1 VTRLPVA
8 STGFTTPEANL
19 GELNI
24 AIKDTVTAASHFVQG
39 LLPYAIPMVPL
50 LIARAQLGSA
60 VESQMNQ
67 LALMHAVLSELSQL
81 VFTSFR
87 ASQLMVDSTFLNN
100 IADDEDLRLL
110 LLIEQKKAAFWLNS
124 FGDAAASAEKI
135 CHTAKPL
142 AAQMITSLFNSKV
155 IQWNANGKSKQC
167 MEQVLPAAV
176 AAVKAAI
183 KAQVIVSS
191 MHSRLLHLC
200 VPGWNNQGAQHSL
213 FGPTAPAS
221 WAVAWP
227 LIPPLSSK
235 HMQPGAR
242 LWAAGNMSAM
252 LAEAGSA
259 AAVFCQEPAV
269 VQLTER
275 VEQLPDFTESSGFAA
290 AGRGMVQQQQGPFKV
305 LRKARMCV
313 VQVPLR

>member
-1 VTRLPVA
+1 LPVA
-8 STGFTTPEANL
+8 STGFTRPEANL
-19 GELNI
+19 VELNI
-24 AIKDTVTAASHFVQG
+24 AIKDTVTAASHFVQE
-39 LLPYAIPMVPL
+39 LLPYAVPMVPL
-50 LIARAQLGSA
+50 LIARAEPGSA
-60 VESQMNQ
+60 LVSEMNQ
-67 LALMHAVLSELSQL
+67 LALLHAVLSELSQL

-100 IADDEDLRLL
+100 TADDEDLRLL

-200 VPGWNNQGAQHSL
+200 VPGWNNEGGQHCL

-221 WAVAWP
+221 WVKNWP
-227 LIPPLSSK
+227 GIVPLSSK

-242 LWAAGNMSAM
+242 LWAAGPNMSAI
-252 LAEAGSA
+252 LAEADSA

-275 VEQLPDFTESSGFAA
+275 VEQLPEFTESSGFAA
-290 AGRGMVQQQQGPFKV
+290 AGRGMVQQQGPFKV

-313 VQVPLR
+313 VQVPR